1 MLFILLDVAGIFLC
15 EEEDRLRARPHSS
28 FIPKQALPE
37 IPPFCT
43 YGRNCKLYR
52 SEKVTMQ
59 TVIDSF
65 KKNVTTTSD
74 VKNTPPVTPLVG
86 CRKEHHLMNCSRCDL
101 IIVSHLV
108 IDLPALAGQA
118 RFFSASLILTCEE
131 N

>member
-1 MLFILLDVAGIFLC
+1 MLFILLDDARNFLS

-43 YGRNCKLYR
+43 YGRNCNPYR
-52 SEKVTMQ
+52 SEKGSMQ
-59 TVIDSF
+59 NIIDGF
-65 KKNVTTTSD
+65 KDTVTTTKD
-74 VKNTPPVTPLVG
+74 VKNTPPFTSAVG